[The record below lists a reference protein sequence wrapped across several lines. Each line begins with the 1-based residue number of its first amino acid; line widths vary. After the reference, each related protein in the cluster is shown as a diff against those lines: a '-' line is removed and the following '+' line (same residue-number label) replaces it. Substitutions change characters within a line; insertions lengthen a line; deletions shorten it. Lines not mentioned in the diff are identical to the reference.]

1 MDDNVK
7 LFPVPKKKR
16 GVNEDSIKLLEEWI
30 SMARN
35 GKIISV
41 CLMGRSSQDE
51 LVTSFPGPE
60 RDDRMEDVALLLK
73 LAMRLDMLEDAE

>member
-1 MDDNVK
+1 
-7 LFPVPKKKR
+7 
-16 GVNEDSIKLLEEWI
+16 
-30 SMARN
+30 
-35 GKIISV
+35 
-41 CLMGRSSQDE
+41 

>member
-16 GVNEDSIKLLEEWI
+16 GVNEDVITLLEEWL

-35 GKIISV
+35 GEIISV

-51 LVTSFPGPE
+51 FVTSFPGPE
-60 RDDRMEDVALLLK
+60 RYDRIEDVALLLK
-73 LAMRLDMLEDAE
+73 LAIRLNMLEDAE